1 MRKIYRYEKLS
12 YAGEE
17 NEAIVLKIKFISDG
31 NTSHTTIN
39 IPNDNYKEIENSGQK
54 KLGTLE
60 ELLSDRTLLV
70 SDIANPVPE
79 VDTIIIEYY
88 INATLLVRHENPKS
102 ETDQP
107 YVFIKIK
114 FTKK

>member
-17 NEAIVLKIKFISDG
+17 NEAVVLKIKSISVG

-39 IPNDNYKEIENSGQK
+39 MPNDIYKEIENSGQK
-54 KLGTLE
+54 KIGVLE
-60 ELLSDRTLLV
+60 ELLSERTLLV

-88 INATLLVRHENPKS
+88 INSTLLVRHENLKS

-107 YVFIKIK
+107 YIFIKIK